1 MERPWLILRRVLD
14 VGQPGDGDDLHADA
28 EEHGEVVEAEAD
40 AQAQDEQHAGVG
52 EGEEHDVAAED
63 AAVEAQAQHDALAE
77 AEADAQA
84 QEEEEEHAAVAE
96 DQAEE
101 DAQAQEEQHA
111 GVEEAEEHD
120 VADED
125 AVIEAQIQL
134 EESVVN
140 VNTDAVASELAHAAM
155 DAFAPDFTIMVA
167 LPPWVSF
174 LFAGLHS
181 HPDPARPDM
190 YPYIIATGRF
200 CLLVHFAIAPSN
212 GTNFDQE
219 PDHSHLVVV
228 RHFLR
233 DDDGAEIDACAVR
246 IPDRPF
252 DDFVNLPALSNIE
265 SVGLVCYQ
273 ETGHYQI
280 AELIVTTGAPQAVVV
295 FFRSDTGLWEGNIY
309 VNPLLARDRHRNWV
323 PHGTVTIN
331 STVCWFDLS
340 WGLISCDLAQPNLL
354 QVLNFHRLPPGRVLR
369 PGAGALPDHHCKR
382 CIAVSE
388 NLVRY
393 VEIILSPHGHGAA
406 TVNMWHRD
414 MEDNPWRWEMNYT
427 ESFQDIW
434 DHESYALTGLP
445 PNPPMLVG
453 VSPVNSNVVY
463 FSLNQRLFGVNVP
476 EHTVVDCEQYEPL
489 NRPGPDDE
497 PVTSRY
503 LITWN
508 LDADGGKTTWNHV

>member
-14 VGQPGDGDDLHADA
+14 VVPPGLHAGA
-28 EEHGEVVEAEAD
+28 
-40 AQAQDEQHAGVG
+40 
-52 EGEEHDVAAED
+52 
-63 AAVEAQAQHDALAE
+63 
-77 AEADAQA
+77 
-84 QEEEEEHAAVAE
+84 
-96 DQAEE
+96 
-101 DAQAQEEQHA
+101 EEQHA

-120 VADED
+120 VAAED
-125 AVIEAQIQL
+125 AAAQAQAQAQEEDAAIEAQIQL
-134 EESVVN
+134 EESVVD
-140 VNTDAVASELAHAAM
+140 VNTDEMASVLAHAAM
-155 DAFAPDFTIMVA
+155 DAFAPDFTITIA
-167 LPPWVSF
+167 RPPWVSS
-174 LFAGLHS
+174 LFVRLHS

-200 CLLVHFAIAPSN
+200 CLLVHFAIAPSY

-219 PDHSHLVVV
+219 PDNSHLVVV

-233 DDDGAEIDACAVR
+233 DDDGAEIDACAVH
-246 IPDRPF
+246 IPERPF
-252 DDFVNLPALSNIE
+252 YDFVNLPALSNIE
-265 SVGLVCYQ
+265 SVGLVCNQ
-273 ETGHYQI
+273 ETGHFQI

-295 FFRSDTGLWEGNIY
+295 LYTTGVWYGNMY

-331 STVCWFDLS
+331 STVFWFDLS
-340 WGLISCDLAQPNLL
+340 WGIISCDLSQPDLL

-369 PGAGALPDHHCKR
+369 AGAGALLDLHCRR

-406 TVNMWHRD
+406 TVNMWYRD
-414 MEDNPWRWEMNYT
+414 MEDNPWQWVMNYT
-427 ESFQDIW
+427 ESFEDIW
-434 DHESYALTGLP
+434 DHESYDLTGLP
-445 PNPPMLVG
+445 PNPPTLVG

-476 EHTVVDCEQYEPL
+476 EHTVVDCEQYDPL

-508 LDADGGKTTWNHV
+508 LDADGAINEGHQPDDPSDHGDSSDSGPMDEGEIDYETPPE